1 MTELK
6 RSILEILQNDSR
18 TPVEQVAVMA
28 GCSAEKAGK
37 LIKELESEQII
48 LKYTTVIDTDRAYDN
63 GHVQALIEVR
73 ITPQRDLGFDAVAQR
88 IYRYE
93 DVRAVYLMS
102 GDYDLAV
109 LMQGKSMRQVA
120 QFVTEKLSTI
130 EGVLSTSTHFVLKKY
145 KDQGVA
151 FKSEHEDS
159 RLVVSP

>member
-6 RSILEILQNDSR
+6 RNILEILQNDSR
-18 TPVEQVAVMA
+18 TPIDQVAVMA
-28 GCSAEKAGK
+28 GCSVEEAEKAIREMEADR
-37 LIKELESEQII
+37 LI
-48 LKYTTVIDTDRAYDN
+48 LKYTTVIDSNRAYDN
-63 GHVQALIEVR
+63 GYVQALIEVR
-73 ITPQRDLGFDAVAQR
+73 ITPQRDLGFDAVAER

-93 DVRAVYLMS
+93 DVKAVYLMS

-109 LMQGKSMRQVA
+109 LMQGKNMKQVA
-120 QFVTEKLSTI
+120 QFVTEKLSPI

-151 FKSEHEDS
+151 FKSDNEDS